1 MIVPGAFR
9 LAGLL
14 LAASLCA
21 CSAGT
26 GSTATGSAGSAG
38 ARTPTPSE
46 SGTTTLQSPPNAAS
60 SAVATYQPGPPLDP
74 PVKVAAMDTGIVSNI
89 SFYEGID
96 KGYYRDEGLDV
107 SLVPLADAS
116 TAAQMIAINQV
127 QFYIAIPDPVI
138 FNALARGI
146 NVRIL
151 VSTTTNKSTDR
162 PAALLVRQDLVDSG
176 RYKTPSD
183 LKGMTIASGAASAQ
197 FYIQRALAQG
207 GLTLADVN
215 LVTITALPDVLAA
228 LQNKSVDA
236 GWEVEPLI
244 TQAERSGV
252 ARAVLT
258 TGQLYPDAVGA
269 ALIMAPSFEQDHP
282 EAALRF
288 LIAYLRG
295 QRDYYHALNKRD
307 TDPTP
312 VLESLTAHTL
322 VKDPNLYQVMG
333 LPSLDPNGDM
343 NPSVWD
349 PFQDFYVQQGILQQK
364 IDLTPYLDTALVNA
378 ALNRLGRE

>member
-1 MIVPGAFR
+1 VTIVHAGVR

-14 LAASLCA
+14 VAASLCA
-21 CSAGT
+21 CSAGAGPAPTNSAATT
-26 GSTATGSAGSAG
+26 GAVASTPSASATTPQSRPNAGSSAAG
-38 ARTPTPSE
+38 A
-46 SGTTTLQSPPNAAS
+46 
-60 SAVATYQPGPPLDP
+60 YQPRPPLDP
-74 PVKVAAMDTGIVSNI
+74 PVKVAAMDTRIVSNI

-96 KGYYRDEGLDV
+96 KGYFRDEGLDV
-107 SLVPLADAS
+107 SLVPLGDAS
-116 TAAQMIAINQV
+116 TAAQMIATNQA

-146 NVRIL
+146 NVKIL
-151 VSTTTNKSTDR
+151 VSSTTNKSTDR
-162 PAALLVRQDLVDSG
+162 PAALVVRQDLVDSG
-176 RYKTPSD
+176 RYRTPSD
-183 LKGMTIASGAASAQ
+183 LKGMTIASGPASAQ

-207 GLTLADVN
+207 GLTLAEVN
-215 LVTITALPDVLAA
+215 LVNITALPDVLAA
-228 LQNKSVDA
+228 LQNKSIDA
-236 GWEVEPLI
+236 GWEVEPLV

-252 ARAVLT
+252 ARTALT

-312 VLESLTAHTL
+312 VLESLTAHTQ
-322 VKDPNLYQVMG
+322 VKDPNLYRVMG
-333 LPSLDPNGDM
+333 LPSLDPNGEM
-343 NPSVWD
+343 KPSVWD
-349 PFQDFYVQQGILQQK
+349 PFQDFYVQQGILQQR

>member
-1 MIVPGAFR
+1 MTVPGGFR

-14 LAASLCA
+14 VAASLCA
-21 CSAGT
+21 CSAGA
-26 GSTATGSAGSAG
+26 GSAVTDSAGSTG
-38 ARTPTPSE
+38 ALAPTPSG
-46 SGTTTLQSPPNAAS
+46 SDTTLQSPPNAGR

-107 SLVPLADAS
+107 SLVPLSDAS
-116 TAAQMIAINQV
+116 TAAQMIATNQA

-207 GLTLADVN
+207 GLALADVN

-252 ARAVLT
+252 ARAELT

-312 VLESLTAHTL
+312 VVESLTAHTL

>member
-1 MIVPGAFR
+1 MNVPVAWR

-14 LAASLCA
+14 VGVSLYV
-21 CSAGT
+21 CSAG
-26 GSTATGSAGSAG
+26 AGSAATASARSTG
-38 ARTPTPSE
+38 ALASAPSGSE
-46 SGTTTLQSPPNAAS
+46 TTLQSQPNAGG
-60 SAVATYQPGPPLDP
+60 SAGGTYQPGPPLDP
-74 PVKVAAMDTGIVSNI
+74 PVKVVAMDTGIVSNI

-107 SLVPLADAS
+107 SLVPLLDAA
-116 TAAQMIAINQV
+116 TAAQMIATNQA

-146 NVRIL
+146 TLSIL
-151 VSTTTNKSTDR
+151 VSTTTNTATDR
-162 PAALLVRQDLVDSG
+162 PAGLLVRQDLVDSG
-176 RYKTPSD
+176 RYRTPAD
-183 LKGMTIASGAASAQ
+183 LKGLTIASGAASAQ
-197 FYIQRALAQG
+197 FYLQRALAQG

-215 LVTITALPDVLAA
+215 LVTITALPEVLAA
-228 LQNKSVDA
+228 LQNKSIDA

-252 ARAVLT
+252 ATAALT

-312 VLESLTAHTL
+312 VIESLTAHTP
-322 VKDPNLYQVMG
+322 VKDPSLYQVMG
-333 LPSLDPNGDM
+333 LPSLDPNGEM
-343 NPSVWD
+343 HPSVWD
-349 PFQDFYVQQGILQQK
+349 PFQEFYVQQGILQHK
-364 IDLTPYLDTALVNA
+364 LDLTPYLDTALVNA
-378 ALNRLGRE
+378 ALDRLGRE